1 MVNSMTGF
9 AARKGEGEGY
19 QWRFE
24 MRAVNGRGFDL
35 RLRIPDWIEGL
46 EQGLRAA
53 AGKAIARGNVSVN
66 MKVERADGAGE
77 SVIDADALARA
88 LAAVALVEARAG
100 AADLAL
106 SPVSAADVLAMR
118 GVVQGESAPEDTGPL
133 RAALMADFAAL
144 LADFNAMRARE
155 GEALAAIVSD
165 QLARIGEL
173 IAQARTVAEARAP
186 EMAAALRTN
195 LARVLE
201 NSEGADPDRVAQEL
215 ALIAV
220 KADVRE
226 ELDRL
231 DAHVDAARE
240 LIAGDGS
247 APGPVGRKLD
257 FLSQE
262 FMREANTLCSKAQ
275 SGDLTRIGLDLKA
288 LIEQMREQIQNI
300 E

>member
-9 AARKGEGEGY
+9 AARKGAGEGY

-24 MRAVNGRGFDL
+24 MRGVNGRGLDL
-35 RLRIPDWIEGL
+35 RLRVPDWIEGL

-53 AGKAIARGNVSVN
+53 AGKAIARGNVSVTL
-66 MKVERADGAGE
+66 KAERAEGAGE

-88 LAAVALVEARAG
+88 LAAVALVEARAE

-106 SPVSAADVLAMR
+106 APVSAADVLAMR
-118 GVVQGESAPEDTGPL
+118 GVLQGERAPEDTGPL

-173 IAQARTVAEARAP
+173 IAQARAAAEARAP
-186 EMAAALRTN
+186 EMAAALKAN

-231 DAHVDAARE
+231 AAHVDAARE
-240 LIAGDGS
+240 LIAGARS